1 MKGIAHVGALEVFEE
16 RGLLRLVKEVIG
28 TSAGAMMALC
38 LAVGYTVA
46 ELKAL
51 CLGFDFTLMQSLEPE
66 SMLAIPETFG
76 LDSGANLDKL
86 LRTLLRT
93 KGLDPDTTFA
103 ALATATKGPAL
114 RVYAVDIEACLPKA
128 FSAATTPDTPVVMA
142 VKASMSIPF
151 YFVPVTDPSTG
162 RRLVDGGIIAH
173 FPFHH
178 LTDEERVETVG
189 FAFSSSHKKASA
201 PADNLLKFIL
211 QLYYSVYHHQNE
223 RLYQSWEHRILTIPC
238 GGFPSLAFDSA
249 REQKEALIAAGRAGA
264 EEFLGRPGGHRPRRR
279 HSF

>member
-1 MKGIAHVGALEVFEE
+1 MKGIAHVGALEAFEE
-16 RGLLRLVKEVIG
+16 RGLLRFVKEVVG

-38 LAVGYTVA
+38 LAAGYTVA

-66 SMLAIPETFG
+66 SMLALPDTFG

-86 LRTLLRT
+86 LRTLLRA
-93 KGLDPDTTFA
+93 KGLDPDITFSGLSA
-103 ALATATKGPAL
+103 AAKGPAL

-128 FSAATTPDTPVVMA
+128 FSAATTPDTPVATA
-142 VKASMSIPF
+142 VTASMSIPF
-151 YFVPVTDPSTG
+151 YVVPVTDPGTG

-178 LTDEERVETVG
+178 LTDEEREETVG
-189 FAFSSSHKKASA
+189 FVFSSNHKYAA
-201 PADNLLKFIL
+201 VPATNLLSFIL
-211 QLYYSVYHHQNE
+211 QLYYSVYHHQNK
-223 RLYQSWEHRILTIPC
+223 RLYESWGHRILTIPC
-238 GGFPSLAFDSA
+238 GGYPSLAFESD
-249 REQKEALIAAGRAGA
+249 REQKEALIAAGRTGA
-264 EEFLGRPGGHRPRRR
+264 EEFLRQPGGRRPRRR